1 MVDILLACYNGEKY
15 LAQMIESIIKQTH
28 IDWRLIIQDDCSSD
42 KTAEIAA
49 EFARNYPQKIFFF
62 QRETPSCSSQNN
74 FLSMLKFAKNE
85 YIMFADQD
93 DFWLENKVELTLAEM
108 KRLEKNYGSTMPLLV
123 HTDLIV
129 ADEDLQPLH
138 QSFFSYQG
146 LDKHAN
152 SLNKLLSQN
161 NVTGCTMMLNRQLL
175 LLVEKSEAILMHD
188 WWFALIAAGMGKI
201 GFVDTPT
208 ILYRQH
214 GNNQLGA
221 VNNRSI
227 KYVARVDKNRIKAK
241 KRLSVTYTQANAF
254 LDIYGDRLPKKSRT
268 LVDMYVSIPNKNK
281 LLRVYFIVRYNFTKQ
296 SLMTKIGQIIFC

>member
-227 KYVARVDKNRIKAK
+227 KYAAKVAKNRIKAK

-254 LDIYGDRLPKKSRT
+254 LDIYSDRLPKKSRT

-296 SLMTKIGQIIFC
+296 SMMTKIGQIIFC